1 VRVTHGTCA
10 LVTGASRGIGRALA
24 EAIAARGATVG
35 LAARSADE
43 LEALAAAL
51 PGRHHVLPCDV
62 TEAAAVAG
70 AVDTFVQ
77 RAGGLDL
84 VVANAGVS
92 HYEPFREQPIERALS
107 MSEVN
112 WHGTLFTVHAA
123 LPALLARGAGHVVV
137 VSAGAGLRSFPGA
150 AVYGATKAAQRAFA
164 EALRHELDGTGV
176 SVTVVLPGEI
186 TTGLHAHERD
196 RLPEWYRGG
205 EAAAS
210 PHALAARVLEA
221 VEYDERA
228 VVTPWFVRL
237 LGAAHGV
244 SPRAADAVMRRL
256 RGASAAPRRD

>member
-35 LAARSADE
+35 LAARSAEE
-43 LEALAAAL
+43 LESLAAEL

-62 TEAAAVAG
+62 TDATAVAL
-70 AVDTFVQ
+70 AVDTFVR
-77 RAGGLDL
+77 RAGALDL
-84 VVANAGVS
+84 VVAGANVS
-92 HYEPFREQPIERALS
+92 HHEPFRAQPLGRALS

-123 LPALLARGAGHVVV
+123 LPALLARAAGHIVV
-137 VSAGAGLRSFPGA
+137 VSSSAGLHSFPGA
-150 AVYGATKAAQRAFA
+150 AVHGATKAAQRAFA
-164 EALRHELDGTGV
+164 EALRRELDGTGV
-176 SVTVVLPGEI
+176 SVTAVMAAEI
-186 TTGLHAHERD
+186 AGGPHAHAHD
-196 RLPEWYRGG
+196 RSRAWHRGG
-205 EAAAS
+205 EAAS

-228 VVTPWFVRL
+228 VVAPWPVRL

-244 SPRAADAVMRRL
+244 APRAAVALLRRL
-256 RGASAAPRRD
+256 RGTSAASGRD